1 MWFKNARLYRFTS
14 EFLLTQEKLAAH
26 LGAHPFTEMTALQE
40 STFGW
45 VPPFND
51 SEWYCDEVAGRLF
64 FTAQLQE
71 KILPSGVLNE
81 ELLKRVNAIEA
92 TEGRRPGA
100 KERSVLKEEI
110 RAELLPRAFHKTR
123 RISAWIDSKR
133 GWLVV
138 NCASEKQSD
147 HFTAMLREA
156 IGSLPVVPQSKQA
169 SHGLLTTWFSEP
181 TLRPEGLEI
190 AEDLRLVM
198 PEDPTVKATYK
209 NLDLEAPEVQHSI
222 DSGMRIVKMGVA
234 LAEDGTCT
242 IDKEQ
247 TLTRI
252 TYADQLIEQ
261 TADDPDPRTDTLL
274 MSDTLT
280 KWIEHW
286 ADIKE

>member
-1 MWFKNARLYRFTS
+1 MWFKNARLYRCTSALPFTR
-14 EFLLTQEKLAAH
+14 KMLADCLAD
-26 LGAHPFTEMTALQE
+26 HPFTEMTALQE

-45 VPPFND
+45 VPPFTD
-51 SEWYCDEVAGRLF
+51 SEQLCDEVAGRLF

-92 TEGRRPGA
+92 TEGRRPGG

-123 RISAWIDSKR
+123 RISAWIDVER

-156 IGSLPVVPQSKQA
+156 IGSLPVLPQSKQA
-169 SHGLLTTWFSEP
+169 PHSLLTTWFSEP

-222 DSGMRIVKMGVA
+222 DSGMRIVKMGIA

-261 TADDPDPRTDTLL
+261 TADDPDPRTDALL